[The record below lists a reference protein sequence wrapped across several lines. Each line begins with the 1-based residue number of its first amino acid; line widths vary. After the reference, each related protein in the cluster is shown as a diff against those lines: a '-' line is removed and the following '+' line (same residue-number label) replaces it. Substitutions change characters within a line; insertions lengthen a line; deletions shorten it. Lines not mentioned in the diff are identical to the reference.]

1 MTCIER
7 SLPPLTGFLKNR
19 IEIPLRYQLISG
31 HISILPAWSG
41 RPKCFKSK
49 KKNHVVSSWRLHAS
63 LFKFTGW
70 PATLEEPHES
80 AWSERY
86 DWGRGQSAEEGNTA
100 AGAEDHACSVPL
112 QSASCKTP
120 SHGENTFKHTPF
132 SPLNNINRA
141 QHSVSFWCI
150 SHAPLAPLFQ
160 TKCWC
165 HVFWSEEGAWVTP
178 RLAWY
183 FNNNLKT
190 HNRTSLTT
198 AKEANRKNSR
208 NK

>member
-1 MTCIER
+1 M
-7 SLPPLTGFLKNR
+7 
-19 IEIPLRYQLISG
+19 
-31 HISILPAWSG
+31 
-41 RPKCFKSK
+41 
-49 KKNHVVSSWRLHAS
+49 VSSWRLHAA

-150 SHAPLAPLFQ
+150 SQAPLAPLFQ
-160 TKCWC
+160 TKRWC
-165 HVFWSEEGAWVTP
+165 HVFWSEEGAWVSRPALSISHLLIKLLVWLDISTITSKHTIEP
-178 RLAWY
+178 LWQL
-183 FNNNLKT
+183 LKKPIGKIPGI
-190 HNRTSLTT
+190 NKPNINQIL
-198 AKEANRKNSR
+198 RKSFFFFKLNIFDCYSYLIQE
-208 NK
+208 NKSI